1 MIIELGT
8 QFLVYLP
15 WGQRPFSKIPRRGLL
30 RDCTTSPINRFAA
43 LIFTFSCRSF
53 QTLDIAGEP
62 READGAAARPGGL
75 RQPGL
80 RRPRVRAGGLSAE
93 AVSEGLPT
101 KNVLP
106 GKLILFPHPSLTS
119 TSPPQFSDMLLY
131 ANRAAGPGLQFRVH
145 GQLTVSDV
153 QVRPQT

>member
-1 MIIELGT
+1 M
-8 QFLVYLP
+8 
-15 WGQRPFSKIPRRGLL
+15 
-30 RDCTTSPINRFAA
+30 DRFPA

-53 QTLDIAGEP
+53 QALDIAGEP

-119 TSPPQFSDMLLY
+119 TSPTPVLGHASLRQ
-131 ANRAAGPGLQFRVH
+131 PGGGARPPVPGARPAHRVRCPGEATSMPVTAPPH
-145 GQLTVSDV
+145 VIQGV
-153 QVRPQT
+153 P